1 MAGGLQELLQKQ
13 MGRASRPISAEQA
26 AAGLRNPAYKV
37 VSQKQMSQPHPD
49 RILRIQAGLNKGL
62 SMADAAAQADSS
74 AAWAGGKELA
84 GPPVE
89 FETNMAELDREWLS
103 DAIASGI
110 PDYDD
115 ISPAPAPRKSQP
127 SPGDFGMAFDMN
139 DFSPWLRKRRGSLM
153 G

>member
-13 MGRASRPISAEQA
+13 MGRASRTISAEQA

-37 VSQKQMSQPHPD
+37 VSQKQMSQPYPD
-49 RILRIQAGLNKGL
+49 KILRDKFGMDKAVEIVGN
-62 SMADAAAQADSS
+62 
-74 AAWAGGKELA
+74 
-84 GPPVE
+84 PVE

-110 PDYDD
+110 PDYGD

-139 DFSPWLRKRRGSLM
+139 DYSPWLRKRRGSLM

>member
-1 MAGGLQELLQKQ
+1 MGGADIQKKLDELLR
-13 MGRASRPISAEQA
+13 GASRSLSAEQA

-49 RILRIQAGLNKGL
+49 RILRIQAGLNEGL

-74 AAWAGGKELA
+74 SAWAGGKELA

-110 PDYDD
+110 PNYDD

-139 DFSPWLRKRRGSLM
+139 DFSPWLQRKRRGY
-153 G
+153 

>member
-37 VSQKQMSQPHPD
+37 VSQKQMSQPYPD
-49 RILRIQAGLNKGL
+49 EILRIQAARNKGVDPN
-62 SMADAAAQADSS
+62 SPQAWTE
-74 AAWAGGKELA
+74 AKRLA

-110 PDYDD
+110 PAYDD
-115 ISPAPAPRKSQP
+115 IGPAPTPRKSQP

-139 DFSPWLRKRRGSLM
+139 DFSPWLQRKRRGY
-153 G
+153 

>member
-1 MAGGLQELLQKQ
+1 
-13 MGRASRPISAEQA
+13 
-26 AAGLRNPAYKV
+26 
-37 VSQKQMSQPHPD
+37 
-49 RILRIQAGLNKGL
+49 
-62 SMADAAAQADSS
+62 MADAAAQADSS
-74 AAWAGGKELA
+74 MAWAGGKELA

-110 PDYDD
+110 PDYGD

-139 DFSPWLRKRRGSLM
+139 DYSPWLRKRRGSLM

>member
-13 MGRASRPISAEQA
+13 MGRASRTISAEQA

-37 VSQKQMSQPHPD
+37 VSQKQMSQPYPYK
-49 RILRIQAGLNKGL
+49 ILRDKFGMDKAVEIVGN
-62 SMADAAAQADSS
+62 
-74 AAWAGGKELA
+74 
-84 GPPVE
+84 PVE

-110 PDYDD
+110 PDYGD

-139 DFSPWLRKRRGSLM
+139 DYSPWLRKRRGSLM

>member
-1 MAGGLQELLQKQ
+1 
-13 MGRASRPISAEQA
+13 MGRASRTISAEQA

-37 VSQKQMSQPHPD
+37 VSQKQMSQPYPD
-49 RILRIQAGLNKGL
+49 KILRDKFGMDKAVEIVGN
-62 SMADAAAQADSS
+62 
-74 AAWAGGKELA
+74 
-84 GPPVE
+84 PVE

-110 PDYDD
+110 PDYGD

-139 DFSPWLRKRRGSLM
+139 DYSPWLRKRRGSLM

>member
-37 VSQKQMSQPHPD
+37 VTTKQTSDPVV
-49 RILRIQAGLNKGL
+49 RGRT
-62 SMADAAAQADSS
+62 S
-74 AAWAGGKELA
+74 GGRPTYKALER
-84 GPPVE
+84 GPVE

>member
-13 MGRASRPISAEQA
+13 MGRASRTISAEQA

-37 VSQKQMSQPHPD
+37 VSQKQMSQPYPD
-49 RILRIQAGLNKGL
+49 EILRIQAARNKGVDPN
-62 SMADAAAQADSS
+62 SPQAWTE
-74 AAWAGGKELA
+74 AKRLA

-115 ISPAPAPRKSQP
+115 IGPAPPPRKSQP
-127 SPGDFGMAFDMN
+127 RPGDFGMAFDMN
-139 DFSPWLRKRRGSLM
+139 DFSPWLQRKRRGY
-153 G
+153 

>member
-13 MGRASRPISAEQA
+13 MGRASRTISAEQA

-37 VSQKQMSQPHPD
+37 VSQKQMSQPYPD
-49 RILRIQAGLNKGL
+49 KILRDKFGMDKAVEIVGN
-62 SMADAAAQADSS
+62 
-74 AAWAGGKELA
+74 
-84 GPPVE
+84 PVE

-110 PDYDD
+110 PDYGD

-127 SPGDFGMAFDMN
+127 SPGDLGMAFDMN
-139 DFSPWLRKRRGSLM
+139 DYSPWLRKRRGSLM

>member
-13 MGRASRPISAEQA
+13 MGRASRTISAEQA

-37 VSQKQMSQPHPD
+37 VSQKQMSQPYPD
-49 RILRIQAGLNKGL
+49 KILRDKFGMDKAVEIVGN
-62 SMADAAAQADSS
+62 
-74 AAWAGGKELA
+74 
-84 GPPVE
+84 PVE

-110 PDYDD
+110 PDYGD

-127 SPGDFGMAFDMN
+127 SPGDFGMAFDIN
-139 DFSPWLRKRRGSLM
+139 DYSPWLRKRRGSLM

>member
-13 MGRASRPISAEQA
+13 LGGASRSLSAEEA
-26 AAGLRNPAYKV
+26 EAGLRNPAYKV

-49 RILRIQAGLNKGL
+49 RILRIQSGLNSGL

-89 FETNMAELDREWLS
+89 FETNMAELAREWLS

-110 PDYDD
+110 PNYDD

-139 DFSPWLRKRRGSLM
+139 DFSPWLQRKRRGY
-153 G
+153 

>member
-13 MGRASRPISAEQA
+13 MGRASRTISAEQA

-37 VSQKQMSQPHPD
+37 VSQKQMSQPYPD
-49 RILRIQAGLNKGL
+49 EILRIQAARNKGVDPN
-62 SMADAAAQADSS
+62 SPQAWTE
-74 AAWAGGKELA
+74 AKRLA

-110 PDYDD
+110 PNYDD

-139 DFSPWLRKRRGSLM
+139 DYSPWLRKRRGSLM

>member
-1 MAGGLQELLQKQ
+1 VGGADLQKKLDELLS
-13 MGRASRPISAEQA
+13 GASRSLSAEEA

-103 DAIASGI
+103 DAIASGM
-110 PDYDD
+110 PNYDD

-139 DFSPWLRKRRGSLM
+139 DFSPWLQRKRRGY
-153 G
+153 

>member
-1 MAGGLQELLQKQ
+1 MGGADIQKKLDELLS
-13 MGRASRPISAEQA
+13 GASRSLSAEEA

-37 VSQKQMSQPHPD
+37 VTTKQTSDPVV
-49 RILRIQAGLNKGL
+49 RGRT
-62 SMADAAAQADSS
+62 S
-74 AAWAGGKELA
+74 GGRPTYKALER
-84 GPPVE
+84 GPVE

-127 SPGDFGMAFDMN
+127 GPGDFSMAFDMN
-139 DFSPWLRKRRGSLM
+139 DYSPWLRKRRGSLM